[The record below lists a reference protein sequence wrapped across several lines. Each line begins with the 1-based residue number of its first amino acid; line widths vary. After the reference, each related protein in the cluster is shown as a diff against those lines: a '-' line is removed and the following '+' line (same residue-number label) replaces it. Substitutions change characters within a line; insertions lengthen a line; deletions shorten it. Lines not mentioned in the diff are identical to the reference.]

1 MTKLFKTLSIL
12 TLTLIHTVQ
21 ACTPTPG
28 YYCPISTG
36 SPVQCP
42 AGHYCTGSSD
52 ASTPC
57 PIYTY
62 RADVG
67 ATSESQCV
75 PCAEFYVSSTTGNSE
90 CQHCQ
95 SGTYYSAS
103 GSSPN
108 FDAVCTACAA
118 GTSSTVNAMECSS
131 CVPGT
136 YSGGGTACIP
146 CRPGYFSTTN
156 SAHSCEVC
164 PSGNYTFEASA
175 TGTGYTAL
183 WGASSPSQCVE
194 LPRSAGLP
202 LICLPGTR
210 IQGAVCSPC
219 PIGYF
224 CPSITTDENDATAVR
239 ACPAGSM
246 SATTSAI
253 SASDCTSPSILKP
266 YNLESCSL
274 GGDGGAGALTPLA
287 VTAMATSYSTNTVL
301 FTTETAVYRL
311 FLVQSSVANSM
322 ELIAGQ
328 EGASSSSAIDA
339 VGTLARFGQL
349 SAIGVDFDVQEATF
363 AVVGDGNSV
372 RMVNIFTRQVT
383 VLGTK
388 GDMGLAGGIAIRK
401 DGNGDRIAYVSDVIN
416 NKIVGY
422 NIENKKSYIVAGD
435 IAGSRGK
442 SDGAYTAASFWA
454 PRGLAFLERSMSS
467 NRMLLIADSK
477 NNMIRVLDTDTR
489 SVSTWFS
496 PLDKITPEIVNPIG
510 ISVALDGSASSS
522 PPIIYV
528 SQGIRQV
535 SAIQFPVSSN
545 PSIKIATPLT
555 LSSTVGAS
563 SKIMQAVA
571 HGAYSG
577 MGSVVG
583 YNQFVVFDYETRSIN
598 SLVQDLVANSVE
610 GGGAA
615 ASCHLPCHNEQCTA
629 LSNAVLCGNS
639 FLDPGEQCDTA
650 SAAGTGCKSDCTIN
664 TTSFACP
671 LPLTA
676 CLAPC
681 PAYTYQYENKMYC
694 EQDCV
699 ARTPRQ
705 GYTIDNHCVE
715 TDIDECLEG
724 THNCSMDKAMCINTP
739 GSFTC
744 ACFQTY
750 YGDGYSCSPGAFAV
764 YTVLD
769 IPSLGSSAL
778 NPSSTSNPQTL
789 ATISA
794 TIQTLQNAYSTTL
807 SANIPSGMRNTGTYA
822 YDTAFLAQLYTTISL
837 DPTMHT
843 SARIE
848 VVSLFETSACAA
860 AVAAATSANSIS
872 TALSQALFAQ
882 NTGVSVFQAP
892 KSRVHRS
899 SSFVGSTN
907 IEGWGMNITSV
918 TYNRSCVVTGATP
931 RGGCWQ
937 VEMMY
942 VGGQALPKSNENP
955 NLIQQSKN
963 LLYLPRID
971 HDPVTMELLAPVQAF
986 TLSSGTYFPC
996 DTAADS
1002 AAGIGISAKATA
1014 CCMRNVDSMYRAH
1027 ERFSAFL
1034 NSPGYNSAAPLNV
1047 CNDGGPYN
1055 DTFPRSDVAFD
1066 YDSSVDGDSNDLV
1079 VGKLSGMPNSEVRL
1093 LETIDYTTRTFRVLL
1108 VLEEG
1113 DLRLSAA
1120 NVQGVTGVDY
1130 NMTFFVGMANF
1141 KGLGGSVMPTRNT
1154 RQYVT
1159 VSKSNILTIST
1170 YGANQDPLVS
1180 AVDMELVRVKVTDY
1194 FQPVKYLYYLR
1205 PFFTM
1210 PNNFRSPNDG
1220 AGIVPIGSIRIIKV
1234 KGPVTATDPRWQQAC
1249 ASNDGNYVYANQS
1262 LQNLVLKA
1270 QTQSCVDAVLPMCYP
1285 PVKAQS
1291 LVSFDVPLPEGM
1303 ISDSDFSSSDPY
1315 SVQVQF
1321 MINAQDMSQVTN
1333 VKTTL
1338 TLSVDLTPMGFTST
1352 CETMQASQTL
1362 ADIISGNIYIGTATS
1377 DAEWDTTMLKKLN
1390 IDAPG
1395 TSPTDSFQFNTTT
1408 VQGAVMTFS
1417 ALGDAKYF
1425 DDPRHA
1431 QESVHINDIHTVHF
1445 LEPLGSKTGPS
1456 PNFDQVK
1463 ALFLAGKAFNTHV
1476 DAQTHTVWLTPSS
1489 ALLAICPYR
1498 ATPGHMTCLTRS
1510 DSTYKNNVLAR
1521 SVNNVIELRT
1531 EDPTSITEMQGIM
1544 SKVMMQGGVND
1555 FTKQMGTSFYGQ
1567 LAGKLNLNN
1576 RYRKAYTVNPIMDWS
1591 FEAMQ
1596 ASQKGSTA
1604 FTVCTKIIAIGMIT
1618 IKSANGATINRRLL
1632 STVLTNDKNKDSRD
1646 FSTFFSPQ
1654 LRLAADVGGGVGGRS
1669 LLQASDT
1676 TDGDLSPSKQQS
1688 SNSMVLD
1695 LDVPGFDST
1704 SQMCSIYL
1712 GAEFYRCNIVQ
1723 LQTQIKGQYAQNLCL
1738 SKTAG
1743 SLSTTLD
1750 SGLSSSLKDAQRM
1763 SKIDGTTLLDVTVDG
1778 CDKFSSSAGG
1788 RRLLQASNTTTA
1800 AALATTMS
1808 THDYIVITQKVILS
1822 SINGTAL
1829 INLNNFQILA
1839 NFFNSTTDLRV
1850 LGGGGYVASGIF
1862 SFTDYNNGN
1871 GNSGV
1876 ILDITM
1882 LIKNVT
1888 TSNVTK
1894 TKEDLKR
1901 GIMPNPGPDD
1911 TMFMYDTKFPAL
1923 PSSSAAGREYP
1934 YAVMFAN
1941 ALTALALAYC
1951 STTTYI

>member
-1 MTKLFKTLSIL
+1 M
-12 TLTLIHTVQ
+12 
-21 ACTPTPG
+21 
-28 YYCPISTG
+28 
-36 SPVQCP
+36 
-42 AGHYCTGSSD
+42 
-52 ASTPC
+52 
-57 PIYTY
+57 
-62 RADVG
+62 
-67 ATSESQCV
+67 
-75 PCAEFYVSSTTGNSE
+75 STT
-90 CQHCQ
+90 
-95 SGTYYSAS
+95 
-103 GSSPN
+103 
-108 FDAVCTACAA
+108 
-118 GTSSTVNAMECSS
+118 
-131 CVPGT
+131 
-136 YSGGGTACIP
+136 
-146 CRPGYFSTTN
+146 
-156 SAHSCEVC
+156 
-164 PSGNYTFEASA
+164 
-175 TGTGYTAL
+175 TG
-183 WGASSPSQCVE
+183 
-194 LPRSAGLP
+194 
-202 LICLPGTR
+202 
-210 IQGAVCSPC
+210 
-219 PIGYF
+219 
-224 CPSITTDENDATAVR
+224 
-239 ACPAGSM
+239 
-246 SATTSAI
+246 AI
-253 SASDCTSPSILKP
+253 SASDCTLPSILKP
-266 YNLESCSL
+266 YNFESCSL
-274 GGDGGAGALTPLA
+274 APGGAGALLSLSATS
-287 VTAMATSYSTNTVL
+287 MATSYSTNTVF
-301 FTTETAVYRL
+301 FTTGTAVYRL
-311 FLVQSSVANSM
+311 FLVQSSATNSL
-322 ELIAGQ
+322 ELIAGE
-328 EGASSSSAIDA
+328 EGTSSSAAVDA
-339 VGTLARFGQL
+339 VGTLARFSQL

-372 RMVNIFTRQVT
+372 RMIDVFTRQVT
-383 VLGTK
+383 LLGVK
-388 GDMGLAGGIAIRK
+388 GDMGQAGGIAIRR
-401 DGNGDRIAYVSDVIN
+401 DGNGDRVAYVSDAIN

-422 NIENKKSYIVAGD
+422 NIEKKKSYLVAGD
-435 IAGSRGK
+435 MSGGRGRT
-442 SDGAYTAASFWA
+442 DGAYTSASFWA
-454 PRGLAFLERSMSS
+454 PRGMAFLERSMSS
-467 NRMLLIADSK
+467 SRMLLIADSK
-477 NNMIRVLDTDTR
+477 NNMIRILDTDTR

-496 PLDKITPEIVNPIG
+496 PQDKVTPEIVNPVG
-510 ISVALDGSASSS
+510 ISVALDGSVSSS

-528 SQGIRQV
+528 SQGSRRV

-545 PSIKIATPLT
+545 PSLKIATTLT
-555 LSSTVGAS
+555 LSSTVTADT
-563 SKIMQAVA
+563 KIMQAVA

-583 YNQFVVFDYETRSIN
+583 YNQLVVLDSETHSIN

-610 GGGAA
+610 GGGG
-615 ASCHLPCHNEQCTA
+615 ASTCHIPCLNEQCA
-629 LSNAVLCGNS
+629 PLSNGVLCGNS
-639 FLDPGEQCDTA
+639 FLDPNEECDTA
-650 SAAGTGCKSDCTIN
+650 NAAGSGCKSDCTIN
-664 TTSFACP
+664 TTAFACP
-671 LPLTA
+671 QPLTA

-681 PAYTYQYENKMYC
+681 HAHKYEHENKLYC
-694 EQDCV
+694 EPDC
-699 ARTPRQ
+699 AALTPRA
-705 GYTIDNHCVE
+705 GYTIDNQCVE
-715 TDIDECLEG
+715 TDIDECIEG

-739 GSFTC
+739 GSFKC
-744 ACFQTY
+744 ACFATY
-750 YGDGYSCSPGAFAV
+750 FGDGYSCSPGAHAV

-769 IPSLGSSAL
+769 IPSLSSSAL
-778 NPSSTSNPQTL
+778 NPSSTLNPQTL

-794 TIQTLQNAYSTTL
+794 TVQTLQNAYSTAL
-807 SANIPSGMRNTGTYA
+807 SANIPSEMRNTGTYA
-822 YDTAFLAQLYTTISL
+822 YDTAYLAQLYTTISL

-860 AVAAATSANSIS
+860 AVAAATTSNSIS

-882 NTGVSVFQAP
+882 DTGVAVFQAP
-892 KSRVHRS
+892 KSRVHKS
-899 SSFVGSTN
+899 SSFVGSTS

-937 VEMMY
+937 VEMIY

-955 NLIQQSKN
+955 NLIEQSKN

-971 HDPVTMELLAPVQAF
+971 HDPTTMELLAPVQAF
-986 TLSSGTYFPC
+986 SLSAGTYFPC
-996 DTAADS
+996 DTTADS

-1014 CCMRNVDSMYRAH
+1014 CCMRNVDSTYRAH
-1027 ERFSAFL
+1027 EGFAAFL
-1034 NSPGYNSAAPLNV
+1034 NSQDYLDAAPLDV
-1047 CNDGGPYN
+1047 CTDGGPYN

-1066 YDSSVDGDSNDLV
+1066 YDSTVDGATNDLV

-1141 KGLGGSVMPTRNT
+1141 KGTGGSVMSTKNT
-1154 RQYVT
+1154 KQYIT

-1210 PNNFRSPNDG
+1210 PNNFRSPIDG
-1220 AGIVPIGSIRIIKV
+1220 AGIVPLGSIRIIKA
-1234 KGPVTATDPRWQQAC
+1234 KGPVTASDPRWQQAC

-1262 LQNLVLKA
+1262 LQSLVLKA
-1270 QTQSCVDAVLPMCYP
+1270 QTQSCIDAVLPMCYP
-1285 PVKAQS
+1285 PIKAQS

-1303 ISDSDFSSSDPY
+1303 ISESDFSNSDPY

-1321 MINAQDMSQVTN
+1321 MINAQDMSHVSN

-1338 TLSVDLTPMGFTST
+1338 TLSVDLTQMGYTST

-1395 TSPTDSFQFNTTT
+1395 SNPTNSFQFNTTT

-1431 QESVHINDIHTVHF
+1431 EETVNINDIHTVHF
-1445 LEPLGSKTGPS
+1445 LEPLGSKSGPS
-1456 PNFDQVK
+1456 PNFDRVK

-1476 DAQTHTVWLTPSS
+1476 DPTTHTVWLTPSS

-1498 ATPGHMTCLTRS
+1498 ATPGHMTCLTRT
-1510 DSTYKNNVLAR
+1510 DSTNKNNVLTR
-1521 SVNNVIELRT
+1521 SPNNVIELRT
-1531 EDPTSITEMQGIM
+1531 DDPTSVQEMQGIM

-1555 FTKQMGTSFYGQ
+1555 FTKQMGTAFYGQ

-1618 IKSANGATINRRLL
+1618 IKSAAGATINRRLL
-1632 STVLTNDKNKDSRD
+1632 STVLTNDRKKMDSRD
-1646 FSTFFSPQ
+1646 FPTFFWP
-1654 LRLAADVGGGVGGRS
+1654 LPLAGAGNSGGRS
-1669 LLQASDT
+1669 LLQADT
-1676 TDGDLSPSKQQS
+1676 ADSGDLSPSLQQS

-1704 SQMCSIYL
+1704 SQMCIIYL

-1723 LQTQIKGQYAQNLCL
+1723 LQTQIRGQYAQNLCL

-1743 SLSTTLD
+1743 TLSTTLD
-1750 SGLSSSLKDAQRM
+1750 SGLSASLKNSQKL
-1763 SKIDGTTLLDVTVDG
+1763 SKVDGTTLLDVTVDG
-1778 CDKFSSSAGG
+1778 CDKFSSSSAGGG
-1788 RRLLQASNTTTA
+1788 RRLLQASNTSTAVTTA
-1800 AALATTMS
+1800 AALPTAGP
-1808 THDYIVITQKVILS
+1808 HDYIVVTQKVILS
-1822 SINGTAL
+1822 SINGTA
-1829 INLNNFQILA
+1829 IVNLNNFQILA
-1839 NFFNSTTDLRV
+1839 NFFNSTTWLSV
-1850 LGGGGYVASGIF
+1850 IGGGGYILSGIF
-1862 SFTDYNNGN
+1862 SFTDYNDGHGNNG
-1871 GNSGV
+1871 V
-1876 ILDITM
+1876 VLDITA

-1894 TKEDLKR
+1894 LQEDLKR
-1901 GIMPNPGPDD
+1901 GILPNQGPGDA
-1911 TMFMYDTKFPAL
+1911 MFVYDTKFP
-1923 PSSSAAGREYP
+1923 PSQSSSASSTTTSSYFVM
-1934 YAVMFAN
+1934 AVN
-1941 ALTALALAYC
+1941 VLTALALAY
-1951 STTTYI
+1951 STTTTVI